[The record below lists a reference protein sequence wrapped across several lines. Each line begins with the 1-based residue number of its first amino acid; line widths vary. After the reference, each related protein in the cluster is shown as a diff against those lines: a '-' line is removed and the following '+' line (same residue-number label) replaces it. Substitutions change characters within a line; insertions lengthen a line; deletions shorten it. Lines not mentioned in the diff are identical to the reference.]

1 MCYQVSFEE
10 LVDYIEGRLGT
21 DEASRV
27 AEHVAHCSS
36 CAGDVAWL
44 RRVLDLMAAPALV
57 SAPPEVIRRAQALYQ
72 AAPRRAAL
80 RLPSL
85 TAWLGGMRRAFPAAG
100 ALRYAAAVAVA
111 ALLILSGTWLAWG
124 NTCVAEAATLAEVHG
139 PVEVRLSPEGEW
151 QPAVAGMV
159 LTAGSALRSGE
170 GASAT
175 LVYPDGSQTQ
185 LTENAQLEILSLQ
198 RRRNQ
203 QATMV
208 RLSQI
213 TGRTQHEMATDKSSV
228 RVEVDGAAAQ
238 ARKGGYEVRVTDDAV
253 EVHAARGSVDVQA
266 GGKTIHLS
274 QGQRGRIKSGR
285 VQVTPPENEK
295 KDPASERGGERPG
308 SAEEPAGEA
317 QGPAHSA
324 PSSRGGPEPQPPA
337 VGKGADGTLPPGQ
350 SDRTSATEDEP
361 GIGQADRAPAS
372 GGTAVAE
379 PAREGASPGPK
390 EAARREPKPGSR
402 LPRGWALGSKWRV
415 ERIRPAS
422 PSNR

>member
-10 LVDYIEGRLGT
+10 LVDYIEGRLGA
-21 DEASRV
+21 DEARRV
-27 AEHVAHCSS
+27 ADHVAQCSS
-36 CAGDVAWL
+36 CAADVAWL
-44 RRVLDLMAAPALV
+44 RRMLDLMAAPALV
-57 SAPPEVIRRAQALYQ
+57 SAPPEVIRRAQALYHP
-72 AAPRRAAL
+72 APRRATL
-80 RLPSL
+80 RLPAL

-170 GASAT
+170 GALAT

-208 RLSQI
+208 RLSQT
-213 TGRTQHEMATDKSSV
+213 TGRTQHEMATEKSSV

-238 ARKGGYEVRVTDDAV
+238 ARKGGYEVRVTDDVV

-274 QGQRGRIKSGR
+274 QGQRGRIKSGH
-285 VQVTPPENEK
+285 VQVTPPESEK
-295 KDPASERGGERPG
+295 KDPAPERGGERPG
-308 SAEEPAGEA
+308 NAEAPAEDA
-317 QGPAHSA
+317 ARGPAHSA

-337 VGKGADGTLPPGQ
+337 AGKGARGTLPPGQ
-350 SDRTSATEDEP
+350 SDRTPATEDEP
-361 GIGQADRAPAS
+361 GTGQVDRAPAS
-372 GGTAVAE
+372 GGAAVAE
-379 PAREGASPGPK
+379 PAREGTSPRPK
-390 EAARREPKPGSR
+390 EASRREPGPR
-402 LPRGWALGSKWRV
+402 LPRGRALGSKWRT
-415 ERIRPAS
+415 ERIRPAWL
-422 PSNR
+422 PNR